1 MKCLSHPIN
10 QKNNIN
16 TNLAIE
22 NLAIKKLKESIS
34 KTRHIIIENAD
45 VPQGIIIND
54 ELMEWCSVPHL
65 KSELPSHKQFAP
77 LSF

>member
-10 QKNNIN
+10 QKKNIN
-16 TNLAIE
+16 TNLTIE

-34 KTRHIIIENAD
+34 KTRHIIVEHAD

-54 ELMEWCSVPHL
+54 GLMELCSVPNL
-65 KSELPSHKQFAP
+65 KSESPSHRQFAP